1 MMAKARDPEGDAAF
15 DAYFYWLCDGSM
27 SFGNMAGGG
36 GGGYSSAGWGGA
48 DPNWAAGQIYY
59 SNVKFYGYTDY
70 SKTGAYIS
78 KYDGHIA
85 SFDEYYANKIA
96 PDLAKFATEWN
107 DRKLAEARA
116 AIMNA
121 YNSKLIA
128 GPGITLEDGPG
139 WEAIKMLWN
148 LKIIGGSIPDNI
160 SFDLT
165 LGSVFGI
172 GESTTF
178 SINILTRGDAGFYL
192 TRTEQLR
199 GGAEVDWG
207 LNINFGYYTGD
218 PLNINKSSLL
228 GPVRSVSGGWIY
240 SGNIST
246 GYSNS
251 NFGTPSWITVGT
263 GVGLTGGGSYGW
275 GKTYKGWLD
284 Y

>member
-1 MMAKARDPEGDAAF
+1 MLMAPADFGREI
-15 DAYFYWLCDGSM
+15 DAYQNWLCDVAGSYHY
-27 SFGNMAGGG
+27 SGGG
-36 GGGYSSAGWGGA
+36 GGA
-48 DPNWAAGQIYY
+48 DPNYATSYIYS
-59 SNVKFYGYTDY
+59 SNIKFYGYYDY

-78 KYDGHIA
+78 KYDGHNA
-85 SFDEYYANKIA
+85 SYEEYYANKIA
-96 PDLAKFATEWN
+96 PDLANFAAAWN
-107 DRKLAEARA
+107 DSKLAEARA
-116 AIMNA
+116 AIMSE

-160 SFDLT
+160 SVDLT
-165 LGSVFGI
+165 LGTVFGY
-172 GESTTF
+172 GMSMTF
-178 SINILTRGDAGFYL
+178 SINLLTRGDAGFYL
-192 TRTEQLR
+192 TRTEQSR
-199 GGAEVDWG
+199 IGGEVDWG
-207 LNINFGYYTGD
+207 FNANIGYFTGN
-218 PLNINKSSLL
+218 PLDINKSSLL

-240 SGNIST
+240 GGNISA

-251 NFGTPSWITVGT
+251 NFGIPSWINVGT